1 MRYGQ
6 RVLAFGCRCR
16 LDWSSWGV
24 DGALSCGCGKV
35 TGRGELGAD
44 MPNWRCTMLRLH
56 RVQSVLFLIVAS
68 SGTSLIAQS
77 GSTAT
82 AVKQAVRGYR
92 IEHEAEI
99 LDELHELL
107 AIPNVA
113 NDRDNIARNANHLIE
128 MLETRGASA
137 QLLEVEGSPP
147 AVLGSLD
154 ADGATRT
161 VVFYAHYDGQP
172 VDTTRWSSSPWQ
184 PILRDGVLEEGAS
197 ELSWDAI
204 QTDIDPEW
212 RIYARSAGDDKS
224 PIVAL
229 LRSIDA
235 LRDSG
240 LPLSVNL
247 KFFFEGEEEAG
258 SGHLRS
264 FLERYR
270 DLLQADLWIF
280 CDGPV
285 HQTRLP
291 QVVYG
296 VRGVM
301 GMQLTTYGA
310 TSTLHSGHYGNWSPN
325 PAVMLV
331 QLLASMRDDEGR
343 ILIDGF
349 HDDVRPIGDD
359 ERRAIENTPDVE
371 ASLQEALSLGRTEGE
386 GKRLLEQ
393 IMKPAMNLDGLAAGN
408 VGAAARNAI
417 PTRATASID
426 FRLVPNQRPER
437 IRQLVEA
444 HLRSRGFHVLREE
457 PDAETLRSNERVVR
471 VTGGGGYPATGTPM
485 DLPVSVAVEE
495 IVRDAS
501 AEGMV
506 SVPLLGG
513 SLPLYTFEEV
523 LGVPLIIVPM
533 VNHDNNQHGANENL
547 RIQNLWD
554 GLETYAALMARLG
567 YLWPRTDPV
576 PVP

>member
-1 MRYGQ
+1 MIG
-6 RVLAFGCRCR
+6 
-16 LDWSSWGV
+16 
-24 DGALSCGCGKV
+24 
-35 TGRGELGAD
+35 
-44 MPNWRCTMLRLH
+44 
-56 RVQSVLFLIVAS
+56 
-68 SGTSLIAQS
+68 QS
-77 GSTAT
+77 GPAAT
-82 AVKQAVRGYR
+82 ALKQAVRDYR
-92 IEHEAEI
+92 IANEAEI
-99 LDELHELL
+99 LDELRELL

-113 NDRDNIARNANHLIE
+113 NDRDNIVRNANHLIE
-128 MLETRGASA
+128 MLEARGATA

-147 AVLGSLD
+147 AVLGRLD
-154 ADGATRT
+154 ADDATRT

-197 ELSWDAI
+197 ELSWEAI

-240 LPLSVNL
+240 VPLSVNL

-349 HDDVRPIGDD
+349 YDDVRPIGDD

-417 PTRATASID
+417 PTRAAASID

-444 HLRSRGFHVLREE
+444 HLRSRGFRVVREE
-457 PDAETLRSNERVVR
+457 PNAETLRSNERVVR

-495 IVRDAS
+495 IVNDAS

-506 SVPLLGG
+506 TVPLLGG

-567 YLWPRTDPV
+567 YLWPRTDPA